1 MPQTKVSLTEP
12 LLDFVNQYAEY
23 GFEDKSTLVRTA
35 LTNLRRELEQKRIEE
50 SAELYAALYAEDS
63 ELQAL
68 TDNALEGWP
77 A

>member
-12 LLDFVNQYAEY
+12 LLDFVNHYAEY

-50 SAELYAALYAEDS
+50 SAELYATLYAEDS

-68 TDNALEGWP
+68 TDAALEGWP
-77 A
+77 E